1 MTFRRRVAR
10 EEAQMFREILR
21 QSTTARIEHC
31 HRRALA
37 LAGPQDHPTA
47 WDAARAAALGT
58 FARAESDL
66 ERNLASAIQEVNARY
81 ELHMHKADWYWGY
94 RVWDESTR
102 YWLASM
108 QEYET
113 GVVEKVARAVE
124 RLHATDVCTSSPD
137 VPSFVPLISYSELPS
152 SPSTSSAELVQGLG
166 SGPGTTPAPAPA
178 YGLHA
183 PIDLAGATH
192 GLNAPVHL
200 PAAAPGFHTHAAQPA
215 VAVGFDLF
223 TVQCFTPL
231 FATLRS
237 STCGGSEDVQS
248 LAILAVQIKDKEG
261 IELLIQLATALSK
274 DSVLPRKQFMFLHI
288 RDQVRGVLGITITFY
303 DSATIEAWCYFHAEG
318 GGHKAFRYL
327 RGPGK
332 AVPAGLTDGV
342 RHNAHGTPHL
352 INLFIPD
359 TRTVQRKAKQ
369 DLDKK
374 NPIGLQYGRIED
386 VAKYVTEQKAKG
398 NIVEV
403 CVAFD
408 GTDKPDEP
416 RHYED
421 GIVQG
426 GPEFGNLDMAF
437 KLLAEPVHD
446 ERFKDASDPK
456 FALPV
461 ELIDKLKVDELND
474 ACDAAEQAVSEF
486 HAAPAATAAAA
497 VGSESGGA
505 APAPATALPG
515 FNEKN
520 KLCKC
525 AQQVIDTLRYLCERA
540 NVYSEAL
547 AEKEERKRSKI
558 ESPETSDASKEKAK
572 VALAKLSAKRSRVHM
587 NISWLELHA
596 QQLEQQVAMVMT
608 EQGPVQRPTKVALDL
623 LQLIIEA
630 LDGAHDA
637 LVAVTAAATKIL
649 VFTVTDALNNLQF
662 VVARLLVASESAS
675 IILPVLR
682 YINYELKKA
691 GISVAAQ
698 ASDGSNA
705 NCLMGRGPG
714 AACYPQMV
722 RDAQAQWK
730 NMEEDALR
738 EWFNCNV
745 DSAMSLLNNSSD
757 VKAKWNE
764 HYFTTWK
771 KDVHIKAIIKVRDK
785 LRRSPSATVTQA
797 AFTSVQTVLW
807 IDARLK
813 LNPKHDVR
821 RVPWVPVVRVG
832 LDGQLHEIVT
842 VHDRDHAFKRAAI
855 HFSESSIEGKTD
867 HTLIDKIIK
876 LFPEVLGPKWKKR
889 DRQNVPEALR
899 LFSMECID
907 KVREAAGPNNEK
919 GTGLC
924 IILNT
929 CRKLQDA
936 MNSSNL
942 GIEQRHQLVDE
953 AGSIFYLAFLEK
965 WCLADGGS
973 PTKYV
978 SGIPTCTITALFSI
992 IGAFKAFDE
1001 RYVRAN
1007 PGPNAKPWRQRFL
1020 TTDMVEAYFSGCRNA
1035 WGQDGRAKSNTLPRI
1050 VILLAMSKAD
1060 HSAEQLAKPFDER
1073 GGFVGSSSRHS
1084 MIGGYKRNTGVWG
1097 TMRGEGWARGT
1108 PIAPAAPADRPRKRP
1123 ADEVEGGIESR
1134 PSNRGFHRNGTHVG
1148 PQS

>member
-1 MTFRRRVAR
+1 
-10 EEAQMFREILR
+10 
-21 QSTTARIEHC
+21 
-31 HRRALA
+31 
-37 LAGPQDHPTA
+37 
-47 WDAARAAALGT
+47 
-58 FARAESDL
+58 
-66 ERNLASAIQEVNARY
+66 
-81 ELHMHKADWYWGY
+81 
-94 RVWDESTR
+94 
-102 YWLASM
+102 
-108 QEYET
+108 
-113 GVVEKVARAVE
+113 
-124 RLHATDVCTSSPD
+124 
-137 VPSFVPLISYSELPS
+137 
-152 SPSTSSAELVQGLG
+152 
-166 SGPGTTPAPAPA
+166 
-178 YGLHA
+178 
-183 PIDLAGATH
+183 
-192 GLNAPVHL
+192 
-200 PAAAPGFHTHAAQPA
+200 
-215 VAVGFDLF
+215 
-223 TVQCFTPL
+223 
-231 FATLRS
+231 
-237 STCGGSEDVQS
+237 
-248 LAILAVQIKDKEG
+248 
-261 IELLIQLATALSK
+261 
-274 DSVLPRKQFMFLHI
+274 MFLHI
-288 RDQVRGVLGITITFY
+288 RDQVRGVLGITIQFY
-303 DSATIEAWCYFHAEG
+303 DPATIEAWCYFHAEG

-408 GTDKPDEP
+408 GTDKPNEP

-426 GPEFGNLDMAF
+426 GPEFGNLVKAF

-486 HAAPAATAAAA
+486 HAAPAAAAAA

-515 FNEKN
+515 FNEKD

-540 NVYSEAL
+540 N
-547 AEKEERKRSKI
+547 
-558 ESPETSDASKEKAK
+558 TSDASKEKAK
-572 VALAKLSAKRSRVHM
+572 VALAKLSAKCSRVHM

-630 LDGAHDA
+630 RDGAHDA
-637 LVAVTAAATKIL
+637 LVADTAAATKNL
-649 VFTVTDALNNLQF
+649 VFTVTDHALNNLQF

-771 KDVHIKAIIKVRDK
+771 KDVHIKAIIEVRDK

-813 LNPKHDVR
+813 LNPKHD
-821 RVPWVPVVRVG
+821 
-832 LDGQLHEIVT
+832 IVT

-936 MNSSNL
+936 MNSSDL
-942 GIEQRHQLVDE
+942 DIEQRHQLVNE

-978 SGIPTCTITALFSI
+978 SGIPACTITALFSI

-1001 RYVRAN
+1001 RYARAN
-1007 PGPNAKPWRQRFL
+1007 PEPNAKPWRQRFL

-1060 HSAEQLAKPFDER
+1060 HSAEQLAKPFDEL
-1073 GGFVGSSSRHS
+1073 GGFVGSLSRHS